1 MTAPR
6 WRSWAPW
13 CAMAVV
19 LAVALGVGAGRPGPA
34 PSPAQR
40 AATLDAALRC
50 PSCEDVSVADSS
62 APTAVAVRAIVL
74 QRVRA
79 GDSDAA
85 IEDFLVSRYGP
96 DILLRPP
103 TSGVTSTV
111 WIVPVVA
118 LSLALGGLGV
128 FYWRRR
134 RPTPPAPARAE
145 DRDLVDRA
153 LAERAARAE
162 G

>member
-1 MTAPR
+1 MTAPT
-6 WRSWAPW
+6 WRLWAPW
-13 CAMAVV
+13 LAMAVI
-19 LAVALGVGAGRPGPA
+19 LAVALGLGAGRPGPG

-40 AATLDAALRC
+40 AAALDAQLRC

-79 GDSDAA
+79 GESDAA
-85 IEDFLVSRYGP
+85 IEGFLVSRYGP

-103 TSGVTSTV
+103 TSGVTSAV
-111 WIVPVVA
+111 WVVPLVA
-118 LSLALGGLGV
+118 LSLALCGLGV

-134 RPTPPAPARAE
+134 RTAPPVPPAAE
-145 DRDLVDRA
+145 DRSLVDRA
-153 LAERAARAE
+153 LADRAARAE
-162 G
+162 A